1 MFTIK
6 FYTDGRQRIYTAD
19 SFTILRGEH
28 GEAEITVHRKN
39 GDDFRADVV
48 LPGTP
53 RQEGWP
59 ETYTRAIIENAAGK
73 TTEIIEVRP
82 FASYDGIPKHTP
94 KAA

>member
-6 FYTDGRQRIYTAD
+6 FYTNSGRQRIYSGD
-19 SFTILRGEH
+19 SFTILRDNKT
-28 GEAEITVHRKN
+28 GEAEITVHRKA

-53 RQEGWP
+53 RPENWP
-59 ETYTRAIIENAAGK
+59 ETFTRAIIENAAGK
-73 TTEIIEVRP
+73 TTEVIQVRP
-82 FASYDGIPKHTP
+82 FARFEGH